1 MNFFKKK
8 NQSKQGKVLNEIAWK
23 RYLNARSMKDQ
34 SLAKQIAEE
43 YGIDY
48 DCFPILDDDTFN
60 KIYEEIERARYY
72 EKQKE
77 MKNAV
82 REVLTDSGLITN

>member
-8 NQSKQGKVLNEIAWK
+8 NQNKQRKVLNKIVWE

-34 SLAKQIAEE
+34 TLAKQISEE

-48 DCFPILDDDTFN
+48 EYSPILDDDTFN
-60 KIYEEIERARYY
+60 KIYEEIERVRYY
-72 EKQKE
+72 ERQKE

-82 REVLTDSGLITN
+82 REVLTESGLITN